1 MVEQVAFLARGDKRI
16 DQRSGVSQRMP
27 ISVLESVVS
36 SAEQRAFRL
45 GEEHAVPRLGD
56 LYAALPAITG
66 KMELEYEGE
75 LHGSEKIARELISSA
90 AGLVFQE
97 RAGGAEVEDIVAYF
111 EEGGALQVS
120 EDAGAEACVK
130 GFQTVP
136 GLLNLVEE
144 VGLAPT
150 RAPAGLKAAACELV
164 LEALAAARRISR
176 TDNGFSRALHEGLPG
191 KGFPDLDQ
199 FGP

>member
-1 MVEQVAFLARGDKRI
+1 
-16 DQRSGVSQRMP
+16 MP

-45 GEEHAVPRLGD
+45 DEGEVVPRLGD

-75 LHGSEKIARELISSA
+75 LHGSEKIARELISGA
-90 AGLVFQE
+90 AALVYHD
-97 RAGGAEVEDIVAYF
+97 RAGGADVEEVVAYF

-120 EDAGAEACVK
+120 EDAGAEACVA
-130 GFQTVP
+130 GFRTVP
-136 GLLNLVEE
+136 GLLELVEV
-144 VGLAPT
+144 VGLAP
-150 RAPAGLKAAACELV
+150 AKASPGHKAAACELV

-176 TDNGFSRALHEGLPG
+176 TDQGFARAPHEGFPG
-191 KGFPDLDQ
+191 KGFPGFDHL
-199 FGP
+199 GA